1 MIPGITESHAMKNWH
16 PMQLLLIYIY
26 MYIYIYRII
35 RKLESQREP
44 CLLAHFLGDVAI
56 YTALQ
61 PPMGHDSPS
70 LDTASICD
78 LDQHAKDHGA

>member
-1 MIPGITESHAMKNWH
+1 M
-16 PMQLLLIYIY
+16 
-26 MYIYIYRII
+26 
-35 RKLESQREP
+35 ESQREP
-44 CLLAHFLGDVAI
+44 RLLAHFLGDVAI

-78 LDQHAKDHGA
+78 FDQHTKDQEPRTMQAGAKDNARRVIARTLQEPMTKSHGPGAKVIL